1 MTGKHIPLL
10 FLKNLKKNKTM
21 KRNTLIK
28 FTLLPL
34 LFLAVLGG
42 CRNEEQDAE
51 ADVAVPVSIE
61 DIKFKSIEEFIST
74 NGTVLPTKD
83 VDLVSEM
90 TGKYRLL
97 NNPRTGRPWVLGDI
111 VNAGDEIVAIEDQ
124 EYVNNVQIKS
134 KELNLEISKSEFSK
148 IKSLY
153 EKGGETLR
161 TLNTA
166 EQTLINAEYTLE
178 NAKLQLAKMKV
189 IAPFKATIV
198 ELPYYTNGNKIQ
210 AGTAMLSLMDYQ
222 KLFMEIQLPEKNL
235 AKINVNQ
242 RVRIL
247 NYTMPD
253 DTLWGTIS
261 QMSPAVNPDTRNFK
275 GIITVNNPNLRLRPG
290 SYVKAEIVT
299 NRRDSTIVVSKDI
312 IISRQGGKS
321 VFIVEQNTAYQK
333 SIKTGLE
340 NPDSVEV
347 VEGLELNNRIVIEGF
362 ETLGNRSK
370 VKIIR

>member
-1 MTGKHIPLL
+1 
-10 FLKNLKKNKTM
+10 M

-34 LFLAVLGG
+34 LLLAVLGA
-42 CRNEEQDAE
+42 CRNEQQDVE

-61 DIKFKSIEEFIST
+61 DIKYKSIEEFIST

-83 VDLVSEM
+83 VELSAEM
-90 TGKYRLL
+90 GGTYKLL
-97 NNPRTGRPWVLGDI
+97 NNPRTGRSWVLGDL
-111 VNAGDEIVAIEDQ
+111 VNVGDVLISIEDQ

-134 KELNLEISKSEFSK
+134 KELNLIISKDEFEK
-148 IKSLY
+148 IQQLFQM
-153 EKGGETLR
+153 GGETER
-161 TLNTA
+161 TLKNA

-189 IAPFKATIV
+189 KAPFKGVIV
-198 ELPYYTNGNKIQ
+198 DLPYYTNGNKIQ
-210 AGTAMLSLMDYQ
+210 SGAAMVSLMDYK

-235 AKINVNQ
+235 AKIDVNQ

-253 DTLWGTIS
+253 DTLWGVIS
-261 QMSPAVNPDTRNFK
+261 QMSPAVNPETRNFK
-275 GIITVNNPNLRLRPG
+275 GIITVNNPDLRLRPG

-299 NRRDSTIVVSKDI
+299 NRKDSTIVVSKDI
-312 IISRQGGKS
+312 IVSRQRGKS
-321 VFIVEQNTAYQK
+321 VFIVEQNTAYERG
-333 SIKTGLE
+333 IKTGLE
-340 NPDSVEV
+340 NPEEVEV
-347 VEGLELNNRIVIEGF
+347 IEGLELNNRIVTEGF

>member
-1 MTGKHIPLL
+1 
-10 FLKNLKKNKTM
+10 M
-21 KRNTLIK
+21 KRITLIK
-28 FTLLPL
+28 FAILPAFL
-34 LFLAVLGG
+34 LAVLGG
-42 CRNEEQDAE
+42 CRNEQQDVE

-61 DIKFKSIEEFIST
+61 DIKYKSIEEFITT
-74 NGTVLPTKD
+74 NGTVLPTKE
-83 VDLVSEM
+83 VDLLSEM
-90 TGKYRLL
+90 SGKYKLL
-97 NNPRTGRPWVLGDI
+97 KNPRTGRVWALGDI
-111 VNAGDEIVAIEDQ
+111 VNAGDEIISIEDQ

-134 KELNLEISKSEFSK
+134 KELNLEISKSEYSK
-148 IKSLY
+148 IQSLF

-189 IAPFKATIV
+189 LAPFRGAIV
-198 ELPYYTNGNKIQ
+198 DLPYYTEGNKIQ
-210 AGTAMLSLMDYQ
+210 SGSAMVSLMDYK

-235 AKINVNQ
+235 AKIRVNQ
-242 RVRIL
+242 KVRIL

-275 GIITVNNPNLRLRPG
+275 GIITVNNPGLKLRPG

-299 NRRDSTIVVSKDI
+299 NRKDSTIVISKDI
-312 IISRQGGKS
+312 IVSRARGKS
-321 VFIVEQNTAYQK
+321 VFIVDQNTAYERG
-333 SIKTGLE
+333 IKTGLE
-340 NPDSVEV
+340 NPDSVEII
-347 VEGLELNNRIVIEGF
+347 EGLELNSRIVIEGF